1 VCMNNLSTHSGRNR
15 IRVCLLFGGKS
26 GEHEVSLQSAKSIY
40 EALDKEKYEV
50 FLVGID
56 KDGRW
61 MLGEE
66 ANYLLNA
73 ENPKL
78 IALNKANT
86 KPVTAISKPEGAE
99 LISLDSGKNIG
110 TVDVFFP
117 ITHGTYG
124 EDGCLQGFLELL
136 DAAYVGPGVLGSAVG
151 MDKDVM
157 KRLFR
162 DAGLPI
168 GKFMILKSSR
178 INADD
183 TRIYAEEAVL
193 FVEEVG
199 FPIFVKPA
207 NLGSSVG
214 ISKAKNEKEL
224 EEAIREAFLYDTK
237 VVLEEFI
244 QGREIEVSVLGN
256 EKPIAS
262 LPGEVRSTHDFY
274 SYEAKY
280 IDEHGASYDIP
291 AKLSPEEVSRAQK
304 LAVKVFQV
312 LECSGMGRVDF
323 FLTPTGEFLVNEIN
337 TLPGFT
343 KISMYPKL
351 WEVSG
356 VPYSEL
362 LDKLI
367 ELAMEKKRERA
378 VLRRTFQS

>member
-1 VCMNNLSTHSGRNR
+1 
-15 IRVCLLFGGKS
+15 
-26 GEHEVSLQSAKSIY
+26 
-40 EALDKEKYEV
+40 
-50 FLVGID
+50 
-56 KDGRW
+56 
-61 MLGEE
+61 
-66 ANYLLNA
+66 
-73 ENPKL
+73 
-78 IALNKANT
+78 
-86 KPVTAISKPEGAE
+86 
-99 LISLDSGKNIG
+99 
-110 TVDVFFP
+110 
-117 ITHGTYG
+117 
-124 EDGCLQGFLELL
+124 
-136 DAAYVGPGVLGSAVG
+136 
-151 MDKDVM
+151 
-157 KRLFR
+157 
-162 DAGLPI
+162 
-168 GKFMILKSSR
+168 MILKSSR

-280 IDEHGASYDIP
+280 IDENGASYNIP
-291 AKLSPEEVSRAQK
+291 AKLSSDEISRVQK

-323 FLTPTGEFLVNEIN
+323 FLTPAGEFLVNEIN

-351 WEVSG
+351 WEATG
-356 VPYSEL
+356 IPYSEL
-362 LDKLI
+362 LDRLI
-367 ELAMEKKRERA
+367 QFAMEKKQEKDQLKRSFD
-378 VLRRTFQS
+378 L

>member
-1 VCMNNLSTHSGRNR
+1 MNNLSTHSGRNR

-78 IALNKANT
+78 IALNKANA

-136 DAAYVGPGVLGSAVG
+136 DAAYVGPGALGSAVG

-157 KRLFR
+157 KRLLR

-168 GKFMILKSSR
+168 GKFFAFTKGTLT
-178 INADD
+178 D
-183 TRIYAEEAVL
+183 AVL
-193 FVEEVG
+193 QTAISALG

-214 ISKAKNEKEL
+214 ISKARDEKEL
-224 EEAIREAFLYDTK
+224 QVAIEEAFLYDTK
-237 VVLEEFI
+237 
-244 QGREIEVSVLGN
+244 
-256 EKPIAS
+256 
-262 LPGEVRSTHDFY
+262 
-274 SYEAKY
+274 
-280 IDEHGASYDIP
+280 
-291 AKLSPEEVSRAQK
+291 
-304 LAVKVFQV
+304 
-312 LECSGMGRVDF
+312 
-323 FLTPTGEFLVNEIN
+323 
-337 TLPGFT
+337 
-343 KISMYPKL
+343 
-351 WEVSG
+351 
-356 VPYSEL
+356 
-362 LDKLI
+362 
-367 ELAMEKKRERA
+367 
-378 VLRRTFQS
+378 

>member
-1 VCMNNLSTHSGRNR
+1 MNNLSTHSGRNR

-26 GEHEVSLQSAKSIY
+26 GEHEVYLQSAKSIY

-110 TVDVFFP
+110 TVDVYFP

-274 SYEAKY
+274 SYQAKY
-280 IDEHGASYDIP
+280 IDENGASYDIP
-291 AKLSPEEVSRAQK
+291 AKLSAEQVSRVQENPV
-304 LAVKVFQV
+304 LVFPA
-312 LECSGMGRVDF
+312 LEWSGIGRVDF
-323 FLTPTGEFLVNEIN
+323 FLTPAGEFLVNEIN

>member
-1 VCMNNLSTHSGRNR
+1 M
-15 IRVCLLFGGKS
+15 
-26 GEHEVSLQSAKSIY
+26 QSAKSIY

-99 LISLDSGKNIG
+99 LISLDSGKNIC